1 MFFIIFV
8 VAMVNKRPSLPAS
21 PKDYSYLAAI
31 KFWSS
36 MYAIGYDI
44 GSSSVKAALVEI
56 ATGKVAAR
64 LQEPA
69 TEMSMDAPQPGWAEQ
84 SPESWW
90 EYLCAATHRLLAE
103 TAVAPE
109 AIQSVGI
116 SYQMHGLVLVD
127 ERMEVVRPA
136 IIWCDSRAIDYGEAA
151 YNAIGADACLAHCLN
166 SPGNFTA
173 AKLQWVKE
181 NEPMAYARAR
191 YAMLPGDF
199 IALRLSGE
207 ASTTVGGLS
216 EGILWDFKQHS
227 PALQVL
233 EQMGLDAEKLPP
245 IVPTIGK
252 QARLSAAAAAACGLA
267 EGTCIGYRAGDQP
280 NNALSLNVLEPGE
293 IAATAGTSG
302 VVYGVSDQL
311 VSDKNQRI
319 NSFAHVNHIAPAPR
333 VGVLLCING
342 AGILHRWVRL
352 HIGDGQHS
360 YNEIENLA
368 AQAPIGADGLSFLPF
383 GNGAERMLNNQ
394 QVGAQILHLD
404 FNRHEQKHLLRA
416 GIEGIAFAFVYGMR
430 LMRDLGME
438 MKTIRVGNDNLF
450 QSNIFATIIA
460 TLTAANIEVY
470 NTTGAVGAAMAGAAG
485 AGYISDLATAMR
497 RQEMQ
502 HRLLPDPSLAV
513 ALETAYARW
522 EKALKHNMEQR

>member
-1 MFFIIFV
+1 
-8 VAMVNKRPSLPAS
+8 
-21 PKDYSYLAAI
+21 
-31 KFWSS
+31 

-56 ATGKVAAR
+56 STGKILAR
-64 LQEPA
+64 LQEPP
-69 TEMSMDAPQPGWAEQ
+69 TEMSIMAAQPGWAEQ

-90 EYLCAATHRLLAE
+90 EYLCAATHRLLKE
-103 TAVAPE
+103 TAIAPE

-127 ERMEVVRPA
+127 EQMEVVRPA
-136 IIWCDSRAIDYGEAA
+136 IIWCDSRAIPYGEAA
-151 YNAIGADACLAHCLN
+151 FAAIGADACLAHCLN

-173 AKLQWVKE
+173 AKLLWVKE
-181 NEPMAYARAR
+181 NEPALYARAR

-207 ASTTVGGLS
+207 ASTTIGGLS
-216 EGILWDFKQHS
+216 EGILWDFKLHR
-227 PALQVL
+227 PAQQVL
-233 EQMGLDAEKLPP
+233 EQMGLDTEKLPP
-245 IVPTIGK
+245 IVPTIGQ
-252 QARLSAAAAAACGLA
+252 QARISARAAAECGLV

-319 NSFAHVNHIAPAPR
+319 NSFAHVNHTAQAPR

-342 AGILHRWVRL
+342 AGILHRWIRQ
-352 HIGDGQHS
+352 HIGSGQLS
-360 YNEIENLA
+360 YDELETLA
-368 AQAPIGADGLSFLPF
+368 AQAPVGADGLSFLPF

-394 QVGAQILHLD
+394 QVGAQILFLD
-404 FNRHEQKHLLRA
+404 LNRHEQKHLLRA
-416 GIEGIAFAFVYGMR
+416 SIEGIAFAFVYGMR
-430 LMRDLGME
+430 LLQALGME

-450 QSNIFATIIA
+450 QSAIFANTIA
-460 TLTAANIEVY
+460 SLTGAKIEVY
-470 NTTGAVGAAMAGAAG
+470 NTTGAVGAAMAGAVG
-485 AGYISDLATAMR
+485 TGLITDLATAMR
-497 RQEMQ
+497 RQEMLY
-502 HRLLPDPSLAV
+502 RLLPDAQQRA
-513 ALETAYARW
+513 ALEKAYARW
-522 EKALKHNMEQR
+522 EKALERQQFPM